1 VGRPGL
7 APSPVGADRDN
18 DPVSVASSVSGA
30 SAAAVARAGLGRGP
44 WRWHLAGWAAFA
56 LSAALVLD
64 RYLVGYPGELW
75 QLDLEVYRDG
85 AVNLLRGV
93 PVYDW
98 LTGAP
103 QFLPFTYPPFSALGA
118 IPLALVPF
126 GVAGWLWSLIQL
138 ALLWWGTGI
147 AFGPLVRRVGVRGP
161 LVHGAAAGVLLQTL
175 PVSDGFRFGQVN
187 AIVVT
192 LCLADGARRVRPER
206 RWWPPG
212 ALVGLA
218 AAVKLTPAA
227 FWVHYA
233 VARRWRALAASVVS
247 AAAATLVAA
256 AAAPS
261 ASVTFWTD
269 ALLDPER
276 LGPNDGVS
284 NQSLRGAL
292 MRIGPSSDRAQSLL
306 WLLGVLVVGVLGY
319 ALSARLD
326 RLDEPV
332 AVVAAVGMV
341 AVLVSP
347 VSWIHHWHW
356 GVAVVGALIGDARVP
371 RRVAAALA
379 VTVVLLLPLPWWGG
393 AWPGHGPLVG
403 ALGRIV
409 QQSYTLLALF
419 ALVALWRLVARP
431 GSRALSEVASE
442 RDRDPGCGEQG
453 EHGEDGADRGTD
465 TTDQRQAHVAQQ
477 GAAGERADAGDQ
489 QQGEP

>member
-1 VGRPGL
+1 MSL
-7 APSPVGADRDN
+7 T
-18 DPVSVASSVSGA
+18 SSASGA
-30 SAAAVARAGLGRGP
+30 TAAVRAAVVGGAGNGWSTRR
-44 WRWHLAGWAAFA
+44 WRVAGWVVFA
-56 LSAALVLD
+56 LSAAVVLD

-118 IPLALVPF
+118 IPLALMPF
-126 GVAGWLWSLIQL
+126 RVAGWVWSLVQL
-138 ALLWWGTGI
+138 VLLWWGTGI
-147 AFGPLVRRVGVRGP
+147 AFRPLVARFGTRGP
-161 LVHGAAAGVLLQTL
+161 LVQGVVAAVLVQTL

-192 LCLADGARRVRPER
+192 LCLADVARRVRPQD

-212 ALVGLA
+212 SLVGLA

-233 VARRWRALAASVVS
+233 VARRWRALAASVV
-247 AAAATLVAA
+247 AAATATLVAA

-261 ASVTFWTD
+261 ASVAFWTD
-269 ALLDPER
+269 ALLDPGR

-292 MRIGPSSDRAQSLL
+292 MRVGPSSDQAQSAL
-306 WLLGVLVVGVLGY
+306 WLVGVLVVGVLGF

-326 RLDEPV
+326 RLGEPV

-341 AVLVSP
+341 AVLISP

-356 GVAVVGALIGDARVP
+356 GIAVAGALLGDGRVR
-371 RRVAAALA
+371 RRVLAAGA

-393 AWPGHGPLVG
+393 SWPGHGPLVSL
-403 ALGRIV
+403 LGRTV
-409 QQSYTLLALF
+409 QQSYTLLAIL

-431 GSRALSEVASE
+431 AAREASE
-442 RDRDPGCGEQG
+442 RGADAGGRQQGEDGEQG
-453 EHGEDGADRGTD
+453 AHAGADPADEREPHVTQ
-465 TTDQRQAHVAQQ
+465 QRSP
-477 GAAGERADAGDQ
+477 GERADAGDEQ
-489 QQGEP
+489 QRRP